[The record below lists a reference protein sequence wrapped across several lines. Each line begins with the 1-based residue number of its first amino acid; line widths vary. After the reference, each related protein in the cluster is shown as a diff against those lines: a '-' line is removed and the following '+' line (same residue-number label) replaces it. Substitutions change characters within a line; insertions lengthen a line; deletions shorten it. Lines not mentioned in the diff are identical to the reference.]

1 MKFGTLHI
9 KTPDGKTREYPLD
22 QPSIS
27 IGRAQGNELL
37 IEETSIS
44 RRHARLTVESGRLMI
59 EDSGSANGT
68 FIGSQRLEPNTP
80 SLVPDNQIVRV
91 GDVEIKYEAP
101 PPLTASPLKPS
112 TPDATMSISTA
123 TEAPPPAAGSI
134 AASLLG
140 PNEAATPGSVTT
152 ALLTVQ
158 NRGSVVDELKIHVA
172 GIPAEW
178 VKLSKDR
185 VPLLPGAQDQ
195 IVITFM
201 PPRRPDAVAGYH
213 VFSVVVNSR
222 QYRTAE
228 QVHGTLQVQSFAGF
242 SLNIQPV
249 RARRDFQLIAHN
261 LGNTAATYRF
271 SGMDDEALMGF
282 NFRMEQIALQPGQ
295 RLIIPLRVKS
305 RIKPLA
311 GLIETRGFTI
321 TASTP
326 DSSGPEV
333 KTTGQLIIQRGRRWW
348 LWAIVLILLIALV
361 GGAIYLFSGNPLQVC
376 HIFPGLAICPP
387 IY

>member
-9 KTPDGKTREYPLD
+9 TMPDGKTREYPLD

-27 IGRAQGNELL
+27 IGRAPGNELL

-44 RRHARLTVESGRLMI
+44 RRHARLSVESGRLMI

-80 SLVPDNQIVRV
+80 SLVSEDQIVHL
-91 GDVEIKYEAP
+91 GDVEVKYTAP
-101 PPLTASPLKPS
+101 PPLQPS
-112 TPDATMSISTA
+112 TPDATASISPA
-123 TEAPPPAAGSI
+123 AEAAPPAAGSI
-134 AASLLG
+134 AASLVG

-201 PPRRPDAVAGYH
+201 PPRRPDAVAGYR

-222 QYRTAE
+222 QYRTTE
-228 QVHGTLQVQSFAGF
+228 QVHGTLQVQSFGGF

-249 RARRDFQLIAHN
+249 RARRNFQLIAHN

-282 NFRMEQIALQPGQ
+282 DFRLEQIALQPGQ

-326 DSSGPEV
+326 DDSGPEV

-348 LWAIVLILLIALV
+348 LWAIVLILLIALA
-361 GGAIYLFSGNPLQVC
+361 GGAVYLLNGNPPQVC
-376 HIFPGLAICPP
+376 HFFPTLAICPQ